1 MKSFSVLSRSTT
13 QTQAWGRRVGR
24 LLKGG
29 EIIGLSGELGSGKTC
44 FVRGLAQG
52 LEVDKKAWVRSP
64 SFTLINEYDGRLP
77 LYHID
82 LYRLEGV
89 NEIEELNLREVLF
102 SEGVSVIEWV
112 ERLPEAEIDELLGV
126 AFSHGKG
133 SQRQLDFTA
142 NGSHY
147 EEIINQ
153 LKRRK

>member
-1 MKSFSVLSRSTT
+1 M
-13 QTQAWGRRVGR
+13 
-24 LLKGG
+24 
-29 EIIGLSGELGSGKTC
+29 
-44 FVRGLAQG
+44 
-52 LEVDKKAWVRSP
+52 DKKAWVRSP
-64 SFTLINEYDGRLP
+64 TFTLINEYDGRLP

-82 LYRLEGV
+82 LYRLAGV

-112 ERLPEAEIDELLGV
+112 ERLSEAEIDELLGV